1 MRGLEFSGPGAWSG
15 VRLYCNRYE
24 HFKDPLVCAVTCPY
38 RRRCGDFAL
47 FYADN
52 REPVNVLVLDY
63 YAKNGKPKRS
73 LAAYGLEQQQPVAL
87 RELYTLEIKRIMPDN
102 SFVWI
107 GPDGVAEV
115 LELDDILR
123 RAENGEKAKHIFK
136 VAQEMELRFQL
147 VPRKR
152 IQETKRKVEAK
163 AEIEA
168 ERAAARKT
176 KLAAVG

>member
-1 MRGLEFSGPGAWSG
+1 
-15 VRLYCNRYE
+15 
-24 HFKDPLVCAVTCPY
+24 
-38 RRRCGDFAL
+38 
-47 FYADN
+47 
-52 REPVNVLVLDY
+52 LDY
-63 YAKNGKPKRS
+63 YAKNGKPKRR

-163 AEIEA
+163 AEVEA